1 MTMLE
6 HNQHLPNTLALAC
19 TADALSVS
27 SAEQAQDAVRLAKER
42 GHKLLPLGEG
52 SNVVLPEVLQGIALY
67 VTDRSVATLR
77 EDEDHIHLRV
87 GAGLSWHELV
97 CDTVGDGYGG
107 LENLAL
113 IPGTV
118 GAAPVQ
124 NIGAYGREVSAFIE
138 AVHGVDLESGAMRT
152 LEAGECEFS
161 YRHSIFKGALRDRFL
176 ICSVDFCLAKHG
188 ELDVS
193 YPALSQRL
201 EGSPDL
207 SAREV
212 LQAVVALRRERL
224 PDPDIEPNV
233 GSFFKNPVISAAQ
246 LPSLPGAQKMPRYP
260 QADGRVKLSA
270 AWLIDSCCL
279 KGAEEGG
286 ARVSPRH
293 ALVISNSGDA
303 TQGDVLRLA
312 QRIIDEVER
321 RYALV
326 LELEPRVYG
335 HG

>member
-42 GHKLLPLGEG
+42 DHKLLPLGEG

-67 VTDRSVATLR
+67 VTDRSVTTLR

-152 LEAGECEFS
+152 LDAGECEFS

-193 YPALSQRL
+193 YPSLSQRL

-270 AWLIDSCCL
+270 AWLIDSCGL